1 MFSFDARTVAIQ
13 SELIMNKHIASANAP
28 VSNRNNDKSK
38 LFGLSVEELKLVTGG
53 GGIIIQSP
61 FDVDALRIVMAPTAP
76 LPLPLDP
83 TAPPKP

>member
-1 MFSFDARTVAIQ
+1 
-13 SELIMNKHIASANAP
+13 MNKHMASKNAP

-38 LFGLSVEELKLVTGG
+38 LFGLSVEELTLVTGG

-61 FDVDALRIVMAPTAP
+61 FEIVSRIVIAPTAP

-83 TAPPKP
+83 VAPPKP